1 MRLVVLICCA
11 AALLAAGGSLILTE
25 RYETALIAAVAML
38 VCAQVVSLLATG
50 KPKEVEDARL
60 ASLAES
66 IKRNARSIEQLSTR
80 TRDQAQALAEIN
92 QTLEKSRTQPALQA
106 PARPQIAAPVPDS
119 IKPVAASDQLP
130 APAKAP
136 VLLNPHL
143 APQPA
148 RIPGRLPPQEP
159 QQPSIFLEPVVRLAE
174 GRTAYYKA
182 SLQRPAAVP
191 GGRPHT
197 LVSADINLR
206 DLAAAQWPM
215 RQDLHMLQEVM
226 PVLAKLRARRGATGL
241 FVPLGVATL
250 ESKPQLEAVVAL
262 LQQNPDAAAGIV
274 LDLNVSALAVM
285 PEAAMRGLAWLAS
298 LGATFCLSGASA
310 SNNDLA
316 ALAEL
321 GFAFLD
327 VPEHELVDGAGQLL
341 PAALHLRQDAAAH
354 RFTIIASS
362 VSDDVRAASLMQV
375 VSLARGPNFASPRA
389 LKPQGAGTAGDRA
402 DQQVA

>member
-1 MRLVVLICCA
+1 MRLIVLICCV
-11 AALLAAGGSLILTE
+11 AALLSAGGSLLLTG

-38 VCAQVVSLLATG
+38 VCAQVVALLATG
-50 KPKEVEDARL
+50 KPREVEDARL
-60 ASLAES
+60 ASLSEG

-80 TRDQAQALAEIN
+80 TRDQVQSLAEMK
-92 QTLEKSRTQPALQA
+92 QTLERKSTQPALQA
-106 PARPQIAAPVPDS
+106 PARPQIAAPVPES
-119 IKPVAASDQLP
+119 TSAVATADQVP
-130 APAKAP
+130 AQVRAPA
-136 VLLNPHL
+136 LLNPAL
-143 APQPA
+143 AAQPA
-148 RIPGRLPPQEP
+148 RIPGRQQPQEP
-159 QQPSIFLEPVVRLAE
+159 QQPSTFLEPVVRLAE

-191 GGRPHT
+191 GGRLHA
-197 LVSADINLR
+197 LVSADLNVR
-206 DLAAAQWPM
+206 DRSAAYWPM
-215 RQDLHMLQEVM
+215 RHDLHLLQEVI
-226 PVLAKLRARRGATGL
+226 PVLSKLRARRGATGV

-316 ALAEL
+316 ALSEL

-341 PAALHLRQDAAAH
+341 PAALSLRQDAAAH
-354 RFTIIASS
+354 RFTIIACG
-362 VSDDVRAASLMQV
+362 VADNARAASLMQA
-375 VSLARGPNFASPRA
+375 VSLARGPSFANPRA